1 MKTLIIVLVFFPA
14 FLMAQQTPI
23 INLVF
28 GDYIDDQVEHK
39 FTSNERVW
47 NLHGDTLDYSI
58 DANDLRYVDTLILN
72 DEEVGKIIELLL
84 KNEPLMSFKKE
95 RKSDFMKYEGVTNE
109 IRGVISFNSR
119 VVDIFI
125 KSNGYNTMDEDKDTL
140 WIEDLELLF
149 FEIVEAH
156 G

>member
-1 MKTLIIVLVFFPA
+1 MILLFIVPIS
-14 FLMAQQTPI
+14 LMAQQLPD
-23 INLVF
+23 INLTF
-28 GDYIDDQVEHK
+28 GNYIDDQVEHK

-72 DEEVGKIIELLL
+72 NVEVGKIIDLLL
-84 KNEPLMSFKKE
+84 KNEPLISIKKE
-95 RKSDFMKYEGVTNE
+95 VKSDFMKYEGVTNE
-109 IRGVISFNSR
+109 IRGVISFNSK

-140 WIEDLELLF
+140 WIEELEQLF
-149 FEIVEAH
+149 YEIIENH
-156 G
+156 R

>member
-1 MKTLIIVLVFFPA
+1 
-14 FLMAQQTPI
+14 
-23 INLVF
+23 
-28 GDYIDDQVEHK
+28 VEHK

-72 DEEVGKIIELLL
+72 NVEVGKIIDLLL
-84 KNEPLMSFKKE
+84 KNEPLISIKKE
-95 RKSDFMKYEGVTNE
+95 VKSDFMKYEGVTNE
-109 IRGVISFNSR
+109 IRGVISFNSK

-140 WIEDLELLF
+140 WIEELEQLF
-149 FEIVEAH
+149 YEIIENH
-156 G
+156 R